1 MTTYKK
7 YFSIIALLIA
17 TVGFT
22 MAQSVNLAN
31 FRAPDQSGIN
41 VFETPKDFD
50 TEFTG
55 MKVRVGGNFTQQ
67 FQALSHSNTAILDT
81 AGLPTNALMHINP
94 GFNLATANLN
104 VDVQLA
110 DGIRLNMV
118 TYLSSRHHTEA
129 WVKGGYIQF
138 DKLPF
143 GGEAVDNI
151 MKYVTIKVGHME
163 INYGD
168 GHFRRSDNGNA
179 IYNPFV
185 GNYIMDA
192 FNTEIGAEI
201 YFQKDG
207 FLVMGGATG
216 GEISGNI
223 TAGSV
228 KDENGKVV
236 SEGKVAPTYLAKVG
250 YDKNLN
256 EDLRVRLT
264 GSLYYTS
271 KSNANHIFDGDR
283 TGARYY
289 SVMVADGAADNF
301 RSGRFSPGF
310 KSAVTAVMVNPF
322 LKYKGLEFFGL
333 YEYAK
338 GGTAAEA
345 EAGTLREWSQLS
357 GEVIYRFFKN
367 ENLFLGARYNTVMEG
382 GDVTNPQSID
392 RVQIG
397 GGWFLTPNIL
407 LKGEYV
413 NQNYTNMTGVYN
425 DGNFNGIMI
434 EAVVGF

>member
-1 MTTYKK
+1 MKAIKSYLSIVALMVAFTS
-7 YFSIIALLIA
+7 FS
-17 TVGFT
+17 
-22 MAQSVNLAN
+22 MAQDLKIAN
-31 FRAPDQSGIN
+31 FRAPDQTGIN
-41 VFETPKDFD
+41 VFETPKEDVAFD
-50 TEFTG
+50 G
-55 MKVRVGGNFTQQ
+55 IKVRVGGNFAQQ
-67 FQALSHSNTAILDT
+67 FQGLSHENKAYFEDVDGTMQLKN
-81 AGLPTNALMHINP
+81 GLMHINP

-143 GGEAVDNI
+143 GSDAVDEI

-192 FNTEIGAEI
+192 FNTEIGGEI

-207 FLVMGGATG
+207 FLAMAGMTN
-216 GEISGNI
+216 GEIKGDI
-223 TAGSV
+223 TNGSV
-228 KDENGKVV
+228 DGEKGSIAPSILGKV
-236 SEGKVAPTYLAKVG
+236 GF
-250 YDKNLN
+250 DKQVND
-256 EDLRVRLT
+256 DLRLRLT

-271 KSNANHIFDGDR
+271 RSVANHIYDGDR
-283 TGARYY
+283 GGSRYY
-289 SVMVADGAADNF
+289 SVMVADGAGDNF
-301 RSGRFSPGF
+301 RSGRFNPGF
-310 KSAVTAVMVNPF
+310 KSAVTSVMINPF
-322 LKYKGLEFFGL
+322 VKVKGLEVFGL

-345 EAGTLREWSQLS
+345 ESDNLRVWNQASVEA
-357 GEVIYRFFKN
+357 IYRFFKN
-367 ENLFLGARYNTVMEG
+367 ENLFLGARYNTVFEG
-382 GDVTNPQSID
+382 GDVTTPQSID
-392 RVQIG
+392 RIQVG
-397 GGWFLTPNIL
+397 AGWFVTPNVL

-413 NQNYTNMTGVYN
+413 NQMYKNFPT
-425 DGNFNGIMI
+425 DGLYSEGLFKGIMI